1 VNKFPG
7 FVDEGEWLDRAC
19 IQTEI
24 CTIFWLVMVESDVIK
39 GSALGNGAETEKIGC
54 AKGRDSDV

>member
-1 VNKFPG
+1 
-7 FVDEGEWLDRAC
+7 VDEGEWLDRAC